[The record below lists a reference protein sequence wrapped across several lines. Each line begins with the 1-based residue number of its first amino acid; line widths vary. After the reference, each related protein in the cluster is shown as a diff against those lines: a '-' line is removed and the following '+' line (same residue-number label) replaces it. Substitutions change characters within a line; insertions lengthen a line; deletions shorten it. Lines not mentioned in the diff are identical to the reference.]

1 MAIKKFKSVAGF
13 AVGEEGQSFDVID
26 SNANVT
32 ANTLQVNGDA
42 IIAGNLSVNGTLD
55 YINTTVTYITDPIV
69 EQGGGANGAALTSDD
84 TKDRGEILHYFD
96 PIANVP
102 VDAYMGW
109 KHGNSE
115 FTFASNANVTD
126 NVVTIND
133 LGNIR
138 VGNAELGNLANANF
152 FQGDGGLL
160 TNVSA
165 TSGTATTI
173 SAPVGNLSITG
184 GTDGQFLQTDGSGHI
199 SFANAHANVS
209 SNITNVV
216 AGSTIQVSMDYTD
229 PVNYPA
235 GKFVIY
241 QLGPVSLSMTD
252 VWKEAG
258 SATKDAY
265 ANYVASPKL
274 VNTQNVN
281 VTFSLA
287 NANFA
292 IASTDSIVIGT
303 STVTGANILALNL
316 TGNSGTYT
324 IPSTYLYANT
334 EANGLMTVTS
344 SVSANLTTDRG
355 VYTATGTTLVATAPV
370 AFSVNSISGS
380 FPTNSVP
387 YWNLNQTFNWSVNVT
402 GTASAGNLTFSGG
415 SVSTTSLSSTGGTSG
430 TSPSIDSTSSYT
442 ITTSDY
448 YGAGLHGY
456 GNITIPSTV
465 NGTVSAATK
474 YFPLFWKITPTST
487 IPTFTVSDS
496 HNSNTYATGQGATT
510 STTKTNYLWLAIPN
524 YPSNSSSLASH
535 TFKHVFG
542 GFDIVDDPT
551 GHTGTQTITSGGQ
564 SYNYSIYGFTG
575 FTQASFILT
584 TS

>member
-1 MAIKKFKSVAGF
+1 M
-13 AVGEEGQSFDVID
+13 
-26 SNANVT
+26 
-32 ANTLQVNGDA
+32 
-42 IIAGNLSVNGTLD
+42 
-55 YINTTVTYITDPIV
+55 
-69 EQGGGANGAALTSDD
+69 
-84 TKDRGEILHYFD
+84 
-96 PIANVP
+96 
-102 VDAYMGW
+102 
-109 KHGNSE
+109 
-115 FTFASNANVTD
+115 
-126 NVVTIND
+126 
-133 LGNIR
+133 
-138 VGNAELGNLANANF
+138 
-152 FQGDGGLL
+152 
-160 TNVSA
+160 
-165 TSGTATTI
+165 
-173 SAPVGNLSITG
+173 
-184 GTDGQFLQTDGSGHI
+184 
-199 SFANAHANVS
+199 
-209 SNITNVV
+209 
-216 AGSTIQVSMDYTD
+216 
-229 PVNYPA
+229 
-235 GKFVIY
+235 
-241 QLGPVSLSMTD
+241 
-252 VWKEAG
+252 
-258 SATKDAY
+258 
-265 ANYVASPKL
+265 
-274 VNTQNVN
+274 
-281 VTFSLA
+281 
-287 NANFA
+287 
-292 IASTDSIVIGT
+292 
-303 STVTGANILALNL
+303 ALNL

-355 VYTATGTTLVATAPV
+355 VYTATGTTLIATAPV

-380 FPTNSVP
+380 FPTNSVA

-456 GNITIPSTV
+456 GNITIPNTV